1 MNENSFFNA
10 MAKIDGALIDRV
22 SREKTAPSCF
32 AAPVA
37 VAATASAAILAAV
50 LLSLAFSQKEPAAR
64 TVVEA
69 ASGSVSAPA
78 SEKAKDDEPTDP
90 VPGAPVFTAEQI
102 AELIKDTEY
111 LVAVGPGNARRR
123 RRFR

>member
-1 MNENSFFNA
+1 MNENVFFNA
-10 MAKIDGALIDRV
+10 MAKIDGDLIDRIP
-22 SREKTAPSCF
+22 REKAAPSGI
-32 AAPVA
+32 AAPAA
-37 VAATASAAILAAV
+37 VAATASAAVLAAV

-102 AELIKDTEY
+102 AELFKDTDMKSTNAYTTEY
-111 LVAVGPGNARRR
+111 SPSS
-123 RRFR
+123 